1 MSEEIENKNGEEKQ
15 ETEDNVI
22 DSGAEGVSADDW
34 YKNTPVF
41 DVNKNSFF
49 QNMRLDRNKTRFANG
64 TKPSQFMKGTK
75 YRKPFYV
82 RFTDSSGEQYL
93 NKFK

>member
-1 MSEEIENKNGEEKQ
+1 MSEEEQNGQ
-15 ETEDNVI
+15 EQEVSK
-22 DSGAEGVSADDW
+22 DSGVEGVEVDGW

-41 DVNKNSFF
+41 DVNKEDFF
-49 QNMRLDRNKTRFANG
+49 KNMRLDRNKTRFANQS
-64 TKPSQFMKGTK
+64 KPSQFMKGTK

-82 RFTDSSGEQYL
+82 RYKDSNGTPYL